1 MEDTTRVS
9 PHILRR
15 PLEGGR
21 EAVADVTVEGTGALL
36 VFGDGQSA
44 EEFTARTPGTFSD
57 CEVVPVSPGEISET
71 CARHGLALVA
81 LYGFIDPGDLSV
93 ISVEAVAEIFGAVE

>member
-1 MEDTTRVS
+1 MQDTPQVE

-15 PLEGGR
+15 PLAGGE
-21 EAVADVTVEGTGALL
+21 EAVAEITSEGARALL
-36 VFGDGQSA
+36 VFADGEDA
-44 EEFTARTPGTFSD
+44 REFMDRTPGTFADS
-57 CEVVPVSPGEISET
+57 EAVPVPPGEICET

-93 ISVEAVAEIFGAVE
+93 ISVEAVREIFGAVE